1 MLNILKYKVNFST
14 GKIYKSAL
22 AVYLLLV
29 VLLLIS
35 AFFYWLKYDY
45 APFAPEGYDPLRYE
59 YFARFGL
66 PSYLD
71 NNSGYK
77 IVRLLN
83 YLYYVGPAYWSFIFF
98 LTVCCLNFVFHPPFY
113 YSHLNPI
120 FIFYA
125 SQTGKDGLTMLACLS
140 FYLYLINKPSRSI
153 SNAIV
158 LSLTILL
165 AVSVRENSIIFLFL
179 VLVLV
184 RRSLLLSALLLGI
197 SIARFTTIPYNFFES
212 VAAQGGEGLNDVLRL
227 LTFGNDYQSVFFRL
241 LFYIFSPIVQL
252 AASFYR
258 FWVTFEL
265 YDFTEFVAYF
275 VSLIFL
281 FKADSKHIYFN
292 LIYVSLVLCLV
303 QPFYHGRYFM
313 IILPIIILTALNRKV
328 RPLTWR
334 K

>member
-1 MLNILKYKVNFST
+1 MLNILKYKVNLST

-29 VLLLIS
+29 VFLFIS

-45 APFAPEGYDPLRYE
+45 TPFAPEGYDPLRYE

-98 LTVCCLNFVFHPPFY
+98 LTVCCLNFVFYPPFY

-140 FYLYLINKPSRSI
+140 FYLYLNNKLSRSI
-153 SNAIV
+153 SSAIV
-158 LSLTILL
+158 LSLTVLL
-165 AVSVRENSIIFLFL
+165 AVSVRENSVLFLFL

-184 RRSLLLSALLLGI
+184 RRGLLLSALLLGI
-197 SIARFTTIPYNFFES
+197 AIARFITIPYDFFES
-212 VAAQGGEGLNDVLRL
+212 VAAQGGGGLNDVLRL
-227 LTFGNDYQSVFFRL
+227 LTFGSDYQSVIFRL
-241 LFYIFSPIVQL
+241 LFYILSPIVQL

-258 FWVTFEL
+258 FWFTFEV
-265 YDFTEFVAYF
+265 YNFTELVAYF
-275 VSLIFL
+275 LSLVAL
-281 FKADSKHIYFN
+281 FNANSKQIYFN
-292 LIYVSLVLCLV
+292 LIYVSLILCLV

-313 IILPIIILTALNRKV
+313 IILPIIILSAKNRKAL
-328 RPLTWR
+328 PLT
-334 K
+334 